1 MDSQRQQSPINKDGW
16 GLHKNTI
23 LELYLDDDLTLGKL
37 SDAME
42 RNHGFIAR
50 YDEIRNVFLAHLT
63 SSFSST
69 SQFELQLKEWG
80 ARKNLKI
87 PEWQLILDRFDK
99 IPPSTPRR
107 IMISGRP
114 CTEQK
119 IKRARKSLKDQAR
132 LLPQRASRIS
142 TRGNGTLSNVPQ
154 AFIETEGL
162 DGEWSLHNEDI
173 NDVEVSR
180 PTPNNSLQ
188 AAPLEEE
195 LALPSP
201 STFFLQGAPS
211 AQVELFDPG
220 LPATEL
226 AGLSRS
232 TSSLIPFNQAASF
245 GLDISLNSWSLFPSS
260 PNFDWNM
267 LNMEPEPMAVHT
279 LPNLSFVSNWLADLP
294 SGRFELDLPPI
305 HSNSSN
311 PPFNS
316 GGQSLVLSHRNE
328 AQELL
333 REIYENG
340 QRPREDN
347 PQSNQKMTIAAM
359 RRLVDLFPNA
369 NQQNKHDH
377 NSGMIS
383 TEEIF
388 ETNFHRLLLY
398 SMVNG
403 CVGLEDAPI
412 EYIAIYLGRFENI
425 SLAFSRFLHTSS
437 EHAAQSFAEKLFQA
451 AIKSSENRVLSALL
465 ATRHVNAND
474 NIRLLEGTTRT
485 PIEHAISCGNPR
497 GAIILLRAGANPH
510 IMTTS
515 IRAARRGHVDTLL
528 QGVLSHAYVDK
539 QCICSR
545 SLPSRDWICLMDE
558 FIKAGV
564 RIDLGGIR
572 WMFLLNPHDCMGL
585 YKHTLSHCVSLQ
597 HQDLIKHGYLR
608 IIAEVLEESQ
618 AIKFIQSIVAQCEI
632 LHDNACIHQHKQ
644 KLDDSLVV
652 AARKGRYEI
661 VRLLFPYAFLPTRI
675 LCASVRS
682 GSDQLISYILSARP
696 NINAVVPYNIRT
708 TLPDH
713 HRYNKDL
720 TSPLAEAIRA
730 ENWDLVRI
738 FEEAGALN
746 LSHKPIQAGVAIEAA
761 AKVGNFSYVKELLA
775 RCPYP
780 SPISLKCA
788 LYSAVKLNCD
798 DLVLVLLDAGASFTE
813 ADIHFSTRG
822 TQTSSLL
829 RLAFEHR
836 NPHIVRALLNA
847 DMHGSGNMCALQAA
861 LRWGDKPI
869 IMDLL
874 LAFDFPSRLEAN
886 PISPFR
892 TRLGHDSSSF
902 NYSLADDE
910 YGNRLARGIGET
922 LKDDDMF
929 EFILN
934 SKLATQA
941 LLTEC
946 LMIALKE
953 NDSYMF
959 QRLLTLGADGS
970 NEVVWTTTAE
980 RRSEMLSILMKVPL
994 NERHTLTKGMRTNI
1008 LNAAIQSGDSHA
1020 VELLIN
1026 SGIVDLF
1033 DASQRD
1039 DLDCTVTP
1047 LGSAIHKAKSN
1058 PGCGF
1063 DIVNMLLDA
1072 KCDPNGIVSW
1082 GSHHAGPIMNTTPL
1096 LECIKAN
1103 MIYLVQ
1109 LLIDRG
1115 ARVNQDPILGVRQT
1129 PLQKA
1134 VEVGN
1139 LEVIRLL
1146 LEQGAD
1152 VNAKPAF
1159 ARGGTAFQFAAI
1171 NGNCKLAAELIEKG
1185 AYLYAL
1191 PSKSHGRWPLVGAA
1205 EHGRLDMISFLWKAK
1220 NEFICLE
1227 KESGFE
1233 EKHCRRAM
1241 DLAVKNCHYACKGL
1255 ISELSGYSY
1264 TKEPEEKVLDYPG
1277 TELPPFRHFTSSALS
1292 GF

>member
-1 MDSQRQQSPINKDGW
+1 MDSQQRPAPINKDAW
-16 GLHKNTI
+16 GLHKKTI
-23 LELYLDDDLTLGKL
+23 LKLYLDDDLMLGKL
-37 SDAME
+37 VDAME
-42 RNHGFIAR
+42 KDHGFIAR
-50 YDEIRNVFLAHLT
+50 YDEIRTVFLACLT
-63 SSFSST
+63 SSSSST

-80 ARKNLKI
+80 ARKNLKLH
-87 PEWQLILDRFDK
+87 EWHLILDRFDR
-99 IPPSTPRR
+99 IPRSTPRR

-114 CTEQK
+114 CKEKK
-119 IKRARKSLKDQAR
+119 ILRARRNLKSHDR
-132 LLPQRASRIS
+132 LLSQRALRTS
-142 TRGNGTLSNVPQ
+142 TKGNSATSVIHH
-154 AFIETEGL
+154 AFIETQGPG
-162 DGEWSLHNEDI
+162 GEWSLYNEDI
-173 NDVEVSR
+173 NDVEVPH
-180 PTPNNSLQ
+180 PTPNNNLQ
-188 AAPLEEE
+188 AAPPEEE

-211 AQVELFDPG
+211 AQIELFDPG
-220 LPATEL
+220 LPATVLGGPSE
-226 AGLSRS
+226 S
-232 TSSLIPFNQAASF
+232 TSLIPFNQDALF
-245 GLDISLNSWSLFPSS
+245 GLDISLNSGSLFPSS
-260 PNFDWNM
+260 PNLDWNM
-267 LNMEPEPMAVHT
+267 LNMEPEPMTVHT

-305 HSNSSN
+305 RSNSSN
-311 PPFNS
+311 LPFNS
-316 GGQSLVLSHRNE
+316 GGQSLVLGHRNE
-328 AQELL
+328 AQEFL
-333 REIYENG
+333 REIYETG
-340 QRPREDN
+340 QRSRKDSF
-347 PQSNQKMTIAAM
+347 QSNQERSRATM
-359 RRLVDLFPNA
+359 RRLVELLPNA
-369 NQQNKHDH
+369 NQQIEHDH
-377 NSGMIS
+377 NLGLIS

-388 ETNFHRLLLY
+388 ETNFHRLFLY

-403 CVGLEDAPI
+403 FIGLEDVPI
-412 EYIAIYLGRFENI
+412 ENIARYLGRFENI
-425 SLAFSRFLHTSS
+425 NLTFSRFLRTCS
-437 EHAAQSFAEKLFQA
+437 ERAAQSFAENLFQA
-451 AIKSSENRVLSALL
+451 AIKASENRVLNALL
-465 ATRHVNAND
+465 TTRHVNAND
-474 NIRLLEGTTRT
+474 MILYCGEKCT
-485 PIEHAISCGNPR
+485 PMVLALYQHNLQ
-497 GAIILLRAGANPH
+497 GAIILLRAGANLNVVLEPEFMH
-510 IMTTS
+510 QPT
-515 IRAARRGHVDTLL
+515 RVHTLL
-528 QGVLSHAYVDK
+528 GWVLYSAYN
-539 QCICSR
+539 SR
-545 SLPSRDWICLMDE
+545 RHIHSGSPSPTDWICLMDE
-558 FIKAGV
+558 LIKAGA
-564 RIDLGGIR
+564 RIDLGDISS
-572 WMFLLNPHDCMGL
+572 MFCHPHGCMEL
-585 YKHTLSHCVSLQ
+585 YKHTLSYCVSLQ

-608 IIAEVLEESQ
+608 IIAELLEESQ
-618 AIKFIQSIVAQCEI
+618 ATEFIRSIVAQCEI
-632 LHDNACIHQHKQ
+632 FHDNACIRQHKQ
-644 KLDDSLVV
+644 QLDAGLMV
-652 AARKGRYEI
+652 AASKGCYEI
-661 VRLLFPYAFLPTRI
+661 VQLLFPYAYLPARI
-675 LCASVRS
+675 LCASVRC
-682 GSDQLISYILSARP
+682 GSDRLISYILSTRLD
-696 NINAVVPYNIRT
+696 INAVVHYNIC
-708 TLPDH
+708 TLPKRDP
-713 HRYNKDL
+713 RYNKGL

-746 LSHKPIQAGVAIEAA
+746 LSHKPIQARVAISAA
-761 AKVGNFSYVKELLA
+761 ANVGNSSYVKRLLA
-775 RCPYP
+775 CCPYP
-780 SPISLKCA
+780 SPDYLDAA
-788 LYSAVKLNCD
+788 LFSAVKLNYG
-798 DLVLVLLDAGASFTE
+798 DLVFVLLDAGASFTE
-813 ADIHFSTRG
+813 ADIYFSTRG

-874 LAFDFPSRLEAN
+874 LAFDFPSRLETE
-886 PISPFR
+886 PISPFG
-892 TRLGHDSSSF
+892 TRLGPSF
-902 NYSLADDE
+902 NYNLADGNLE
-910 YGNRLARGIGET
+910 NRLARGIGET
-922 LKDDDMF
+922 LKDNDMF

-946 LMIALKE
+946 LIIALTE

-970 NEVVWTTTAE
+970 NEVVWKTTAE
-980 RRSEMLSILMKVPL
+980 RRPEMLSILMKVPL

-1008 LNAAIQSGDSHA
+1008 LNAAIQSGASHA

-1033 DASQRD
+1033 DASQGD
-1039 DLDCTVTP
+1039 DPGCTVTP
-1047 LGSAIHKAKSN
+1047 LGSAIRKAKSN

-1063 DIVNMLLDA
+1063 DMVNMLLDA

-1082 GSHHAGPIMNTTPL
+1082 GSHHDRPIMNTTPL

-1205 EHGRLDMISFLWKAK
+1205 EHGRLDMISLLWKAK

-1227 KESGFE
+1227 EESGFE

-1241 DLAVKNCHYACKGL
+1241 DLAAENCHYACKDL
-1255 ISELSGYSY
+1255 ISELSGYTY
-1264 TKEPEEKVLDYPG
+1264 TKKPEEKVLGYPDSG
-1277 TELPPFRHFTSSALS
+1277 TESGYSSDS
-1292 GF
+1292 VWPDF

>member
-245 GLDISLNSWSLFPSS
+245 GLDISLNSGSLFPSS

-564 RIDLGGIR
+564 RIDLGDIR

-644 KLDDSLVV
+644 RLDDSLVV

-682 GSDQLISYILSARP
+682 GSDQLISYILSTRLD
-696 NINAVVPYNIRT
+696 INAVVHYNIRT
-708 TLPDH
+708 LPKRDPE
-713 HRYNKDL
+713 YIKDL

-746 LSHKPIQAGVAIEAA
+746 LSHKPIQAGVAILAA
-761 AKVGNFSYVKELLA
+761 ANVGNSSYVKRLLA
-775 RCPYP
+775 CCPYP
-780 SPISLKCA
+780 SPDYLDAA
-788 LYSAVKLNCD
+788 LFSAVKLNYG
-798 DLVLVLLDAGASFTE
+798 DLVFVLLDAGASFTE
-813 ADIHFSTRG
+813 ADNYFR

-829 RLAFEHR
+829 TLAFEHR
-836 NPHIVRALLNA
+836 NPHIVRALLNG

-874 LAFDFPSRLEAN
+874 LAIDFPSRLEAE
-886 PISPFR
+886 PISPFV
-892 TRLGHDSSSF
+892 TRLGPSF
-902 NYSLADDE
+902 NYNLADGDL
-910 YGNRLARGIGET
+910 GNRLAKGIGET
-922 LKDDDMF
+922 LKDNDMF

-970 NEVVWTTTAE
+970 NEVVWTTTAQ
-980 RRSEMLSILMKVPL
+980 RRPEMLSILTNGSL
-994 NERHTLTKGMRTNI
+994 NERNTLTKGMRTNI
-1008 LNAAIQSGDSHA
+1008 LKAAIKGGVFGA
-1020 VELLIN
+1020 VKLLIK
-1026 SGIVDLF
+1026 SEIVDLF
-1033 DASQRD
+1033 DTGSGNNR
-1039 DLDCTVTP
+1039 LTPLGLTP
-1047 LGSAIHKAKSN
+1047 LGSAIRAVRSN
-1058 PGCGF
+1058 TDYGL
-1063 DIVNMLLDA
+1063 DIVKLLLDA
-1072 KCDPNGIVSW
+1072 KCDPNSIVSW
-1082 GSHHAGPIMNTTPL
+1082 GLYGHDSIAVNETPL
-1096 LECIKAN
+1096 LESIQADVVD
-1103 MIYLVQ
+1103 LVQ
-1109 LLIDRG
+1109 LLIERG
-1115 ARVNQDPILGVRQT
+1115 ANINGDAVLGVRQT

-1139 LEVIRLL
+1139 REVVRLL
-1146 LEQGAD
+1146 LKRGAD
-1152 VNAKPAF
+1152 VNAKPAY
-1159 ARGGTAFQFAAI
+1159 ARGGTALQFAAI
-1171 NGNCKLAAELIEKG
+1171 TGNCKLTAELIEKG
-1185 AYLYAL
+1185 AYLYAP

-1205 EHGRLDMISFLWKAK
+1205 EHGRLDMISLLWKAK

-1227 KESGFE
+1227 EESGFE

-1241 DLAVKNCHYACKGL
+1241 DLAVGNCHYACKDL
-1255 ISELSGYSY
+1255 ISELSGYTY
-1264 TKEPEEKVLDYPG
+1264 TKEPEEIVPDYP
-1277 TELPPFRHFTSSALS
+1277 
-1292 GF
+1292 

>member
-1 MDSQRQQSPINKDGW
+1 MDSQRRQAPINKDDW
-16 GLHKNTI
+16 GLHKKTI
-23 LELYLDDDLTLGKL
+23 LELYLDDDLTLGEL
-37 SDAME
+37 ADAME

-50 YDEIRNVFLAHLT
+50 YVKLRNVLLACLT
-63 SSFSST
+63 SSFSSA

-245 GLDISLNSWSLFPSS
+245 GLDISLNSGSLFPSS

-528 QGVLSHAYVDK
+528 RGVLSHAYVDK

-564 RIDLGGIR
+564 RIDLGDIR

-644 KLDDSLVV
+644 RLDDSLVV

-780 SPISLKCA
+780 SPISLKYA

-798 DLVLVLLDAGASFTE
+798 DLVLVLLDAGASF
-813 ADIHFSTRG
+813 ADAEYSLSDDIS
-822 TQTSSLL
+822 SSLL
-829 RLAFEHR
+829 IFALEHR
-836 NPHIVRALLNA
+836 NPYIVRALLNA
-847 DMHGSGNMCALQAA
+847 NMCGSGNMQALQTA
-861 LRWGDKPI
+861 LEWGDKLI
-869 IMDLL
+869 ITDLL
-874 LAFDFPSRLEAN
+874 LAFDFPSRLKAA
-886 PISPFR
+886 PMKLQIHPV
-892 TRLGHDSSSF
+892 LDSSSF
-902 NYSLADDE
+902 NNHLESSSKDE
-910 YGNRLARGIGET
+910 SVTVHEEI

-929 EFILN
+929 EFVLN
-934 SKLATQA
+934 SKLGTQA
-941 LLTEC
+941 LLTEY
-946 LMIALKE
+946 LMIALKDD
-953 NDSYMF
+953 DSHMF
-959 QRLLTLGADGS
+959 KRLLTLGADGS
-970 NEVVWTTTAE
+970 DEGVWMTAAKW
-980 RRSEMLSILMKVPL
+980 RPEMLSILMKRPPDG
-994 NERHTLTKGMRTNI
+994 RDTLTKGMRTNI
-1008 LNAAIQSGDSHA
+1008 LHAAIINGASSA
-1020 VELLIN
+1020 VKLLIN
-1026 SGIVDLF
+1026 SRIVDLF
-1033 DASQRD
+1033 DTGLGHDR
-1039 DLDCTVTP
+1039 VTP
-1047 LGSAIHKAKSN
+1047 LGSAIRMVRSN
-1058 PGCGF
+1058 TNCGL
-1063 DIVNMLLDA
+1063 DIVKMLLDA
-1072 KCDPNGIVSW
+1072 ECDPNGIVSW
-1082 GSHHAGPIMNTTPL
+1082 KSYGNNSITVNQTPL
-1096 LECIKAN
+1096 LESIEADV
-1103 MIYLVQ
+1103 IDLVQ
-1109 LLIDRG
+1109 LLIERE
-1115 ARVNQDPILGVRQT
+1115 ASVNGDAVLGVRRT

-1134 VEVGN
+1134 VEIGN
-1139 LEVIRLL
+1139 LEVVRLL
-1146 LEQGAD
+1146 LKRGAD
-1152 VNAKPAF
+1152 VNAKPAY
-1159 ARGGTAFQFAAI
+1159 ARGGTALQFAALK
-1171 NGNCKLAAELIEKG
+1171 GNCKLAAELIERG

-1241 DLAVKNCHYACKGL
+1241 DLAVKNCHYACKDL